1 MIWVHMIECHNHFVK
16 NDVILK
22 LLEAPES
29 WVQIPDIFLPVTS
42 QILCAFNDRTTSIGA
57 LDPT

>member
-1 MIWVHMIECHNHFVK
+1 MIWVHIIDCHNHFIK

-29 WVQIPDIFLPVTS
+29 WVQIPDIFLPETS
-42 QILCAFNDRTTSIGA
+42 TDFVRIQWSHN
-57 LDPT
+57 